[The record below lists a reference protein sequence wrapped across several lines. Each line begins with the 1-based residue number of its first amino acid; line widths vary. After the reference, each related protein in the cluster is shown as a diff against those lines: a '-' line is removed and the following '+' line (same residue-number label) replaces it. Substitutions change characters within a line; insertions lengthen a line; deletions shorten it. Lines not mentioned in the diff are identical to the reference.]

1 VAALSGALVLA
12 IGRQLLMPMLTVDKT
27 DSLVLPR
34 RRLLMRMLAVD
45 PVVAVEQACSIG
57 CMTRICCAAPQL
69 GLPSPEVRLRHGAA
83 RPPRGL
89 GLREAGGAVAS
100 SAALG
105 GGHAAIKVACVAV
118 IERICVSVSALK
130 FSLPPDLHV

>member
-1 VAALSGALVLA
+1 
-12 IGRQLLMPMLTVDKT
+12 MLTEDKT

-34 RRLLMRMLAVD
+34 RRLLMRMLA
-45 PVVAVEQACSIG
+45 EQACSIG

-118 IERICVSVSALK
+118 IERICVSVSALI